1 MFFQKYK
8 CEKCGKEFSYHMR
21 FVNHRKTCEGA
32 LTVPHKKAFTCIK
45 CGSSFKTRKT
55 LNQHAKACATI
66 SYTCPSCAKRFQD
79 KRGVAV
85 HLKSCKNVD
94 KCKNKSFKCRRCS
107 EVFQS
112 RRELYNHRVSQ
123 HGGADVANNVQNFQL
138 VAPPWADAQ
147 GNVVDPALERV
158 YNDNVLHIR
167 APHERGEVVQRYNFP
182 TENLQGGV
190 EEIMSHIEDIY
201 REQNNS
207 FKLNMNLGFIMRNRK
222 TGEYR
227 YYIPYANS
235 YLFQTP
241 HTITR
246 HGSLRALKNKI
257 KKINPQEYV
266 RNQRPGSEWEP
277 VYITNIHFDISLMD
291 YVLGHSTQLPDH
303 VKNSKSVLTFIAC
316 PKTGKVYNDQLC
328 FFRCLAWHE
337 SQSQVGFESLTHRK
351 YKEWVDYTPVALGKK
366 CLGVTLHDIPE
377 KLFSDEHYGVS
388 TFGE

>member
-138 VAPPWADAQ
+138 VAPPGQMHKAMWLI
-147 GNVVDPALERV
+147 PLW
-158 YNDNVLHIR
+158 
-167 APHERGEVVQRYNFP
+167 RGYTMTTFSIFELPMN
-182 TENLQGGV
+182 
-190 EEIMSHIEDIY
+190 EE
-201 REQNNS
+201 
-207 FKLNMNLGFIMRNRK
+207 K
-222 TGEYR
+222 
-227 YYIPYANS
+227 
-235 YLFQTP
+235 
-241 HTITR
+241 
-246 HGSLRALKNKI
+246 
-257 KKINPQEYV
+257 
-266 RNQRPGSEWEP
+266 
-277 VYITNIHFDISLMD
+277 
-291 YVLGHSTQLPDH
+291 
-303 VKNSKSVLTFIAC
+303 
-316 PKTGKVYNDQLC
+316 
-328 FFRCLAWHE
+328 
-337 SQSQVGFESLTHRK
+337 
-351 YKEWVDYTPVALGKK
+351 
-366 CLGVTLHDIPE
+366 
-377 KLFSDEHYGVS
+377 
-388 TFGE
+388 